1 MEKAIARHNAPL
13 SLRRKEEK
21 KMLLRAITRRV
32 LRQRPASAVRLFG
45 TKNDGQD
52 NNALES
58 PWTRVYDERQR
69 GYYWWNKS
77 SNQTTAVGVPRPTSY
92 HLDDVREEYYEER
105 RVGVGAQMGSAFVM
119 GAGVSVGFAVVGVAA
134 RMVFGG

>member
-1 MEKAIARHNAPL
+1 MEKPNAFFTTRL
-13 SLRRKEEK
+13 SK

-32 LRQRPASAVRLFG
+32 LRQRPAFSIRPFA
-45 TKNDGQD
+45 TTNNNDGQD
-52 NNALES
+52 NTNTALDS

-92 HLDDVREEYYEER
+92 HLDEEYYEER

>member
-1 MEKAIARHNAPL
+1 
-13 SLRRKEEK
+13 
-21 KMLLRAITRRV
+21 MLLRAITRRV
-32 LRQRPASAVRLFG
+32 LRQRPASAVRLFA

-52 NNALES
+52 NNALDS

-92 HLDDVREEYYEER
+92 HLDEEYVYEGR